1 MKDEAPR
8 LASESERRQATVLF
22 ADISGFTAMAE
33 KMDPEE
39 ITAVINYCLSALA
52 AVVGAHG
59 GRVDKYIGDCIM
71 AVFGVPALER
81 APQHAIEAAIE
92 MRHRVALMNHEQRL
106 RVPVDVH
113 VGINTGLVIA
123 GQIGGDVKQEFTV
136 IGDAVNV
143 AARLKDV
150 AKGGTIY
157 VGPETHRYTR
167 DDFEFRKLPPVALKG
182 KEHPVE
188 AYEVLSAKERRPAL
202 GSSERMIVSPLVGRE
217 QELTLLKACVT
228 RLLGGQGGIINLI
241 GEAGLGKS
249 RLLAEF
255 VASEHSKDVMF
266 LEGRSLS
273 IGQGLS
279 FHPFIDLIKHWAAI
293 SQNDDEQESRSKL
306 ETCVERLFPG
316 ESGEIFPFVATL
328 VGMRLGGVHAARI
341 EGIAGEA
348 LERLILKS
356 MRLLLQRMAQ
366 AQPLV
371 LIFEDLHWADLSSIQ
386 LLETL
391 LQLVPD
397 HRILFIH
404 AFRPDHS
411 DTSARIRRAVR
422 EQWGP
427 YRTEIVLEPL
437 DDPGCATLIRNLLKA
452 EDLPS
457 PVLALIAR
465 TAEGNPF
472 YIEEVVRSLID
483 EGALEYVK
491 GQLRVTERVDSVVIP
506 DTIEGVIMARVDRLA
521 EPTRHLLQVASVLG
535 RSFYYR
541 LLAAMMP
548 PGTDLDAELAQLKER
563 QLLFERT
570 TRRTSTMRRQM
581 LRAEVEY
588 VFKHAL
594 VQETVY
600 ESMLQKKRKE
610 LHHKVAE
617 TIELIFADRIADFS
631 GMLAYH
637 FSRADNLPKAEEYLF
652 RAGDEAA
659 RAAASNEALAFF
671 REASKLYFFMHGAGG
686 DPKKKAL
693 LEKNIGLALLNKG
706 DHTESIEHFDQ
717 ALRHLG
723 EPVPTS
729 RLAVAAHIAVDLPAV
744 LAHVYLRGWKR
755 GRAQQLA
762 PGLRD
767 SAPASQVSLGAP
779 PPEPTRPAPAS
790 AVRAGAE
797 LAVQGPAPLGLDH
810 EREVCELFF
819 HRGHAEVTS
828 DPRRLFFELF
838 TGLRRF
844 NRLDPSTIDQACAM
858 YVSCAGIFAYSG
870 LSFTIAERM
879 LEVAAGLI
887 RAGSIQDSFVYR
899 AMCFTCHYLQGHW
912 DEKYAIADDL
922 VEQAL
927 RYGQVWDV
935 TLYLGLDCDRR
946 LRQGDFAAARRLL
959 AKLIAIKEE
968 YGYIYA
974 GSNHDGTHA
983 ILSLEERKLAD
994 ALRESERHCEVSQ
1007 EGTLKVMSLGMIAK
1021 ARVLLGDRA
1030 GAAASLARA
1039 ADTSKRAGVVS
1050 PWHQSPYV
1058 VAQVLFDLTA
1068 LEDCAQRADRSG
1080 WRFKHAAL
1088 RSARRAVRVAA
1099 RVAKERT
1106 EIYNLNGRLWW
1117 VLGRRKHARVWWAKS
1132 IAEGERMGAR
1142 PELARTYLDIGRR
1155 LPAGESLNGMHR
1167 ADYVQ
1172 KARQL
1177 FRQLGLE
1184 WDLKQ
1189 LESIAARSTEPA
1201 LPTAANVA

>member
-1 MKDEAPR
+1 MQDA
-8 LASESERRQATVLF
+8 AQQWAGESQRRQATVLF
-22 ADISGFTAMAE
+22 ADISGFTTMAE

-39 ITAVINYCLSALA
+39 VTAIINYCLSMLA

-71 AVFGVPALER
+71 AIFGVPALEK
-81 APQHAIEAAIE
+81 APLYAINAAIE
-92 MRHRVALMNHEQRL
+92 MRNQVALMNREQRL

-113 VGINTGLVIA
+113 IGINTGLVIA

-136 IGDAVNV
+136 IGDTVNV

-150 AKGGTIY
+150 AKSGTIY
-157 VGPETHRYTR
+157 VGAETYRYTR
-167 DDFEFRKLPPVALKG
+167 EDFEFRMLSPIALKG

-188 AYEVLSAKERRPAL
+188 AYEVLSIKETFHRARP
-202 GSSERMIVSPLVGRE
+202 GTSGRIIVSALVGRDR
-217 QELTLLKACVT
+217 ELTLLEARVAG
-228 RLLGGQGGIINLI
+228 LVVGHGGIINLI

-255 VASEHSKDVMF
+255 VAAQGSKDVMV
-266 LEGRSLS
+266 LEGRSLAV
-273 IGQGLS
+273 GQGLS
-279 FHPFIDLIKHWAAI
+279 FHPFVDILKEWAGITQDDAEHDSRNKLAASIDG
-293 SQNDDEQESRSKL
+293 
-306 ETCVERLFPG
+306 LFPG
-316 ESGEIFPFVATL
+316 EGGEILPFVATL
-328 VGMRLGGVHAARI
+328 MGIHLTGVHAVRV

-366 AQPLV
+366 VKPLV

-404 AFRPDHS
+404 VFRPDQS
-411 DTSARIRRAVR
+411 DTSARIRRTVR
-422 EQWGP
+422 EQYGP
-427 YRTEIVLEPL
+427 YHTEIVLEPL
-437 DDPGCATLIRNLLKA
+437 DDPDCATLIRNLLKA
-452 EDLPS
+452 EDLPH
-457 PVLALIAR
+457 PMLGLIAR

-491 GQLRVTERVDSVVIP
+491 GQLQVTERVDSVVIP
-506 DTIEGVIMARVDRLA
+506 DTIQGVIMARVDRLA

-548 PGTDLDAELAQLKER
+548 LGTDLDAELAQLKER

-600 ESMLQKKRKE
+600 ESMLQKRRKE
-610 LHHKVAE
+610 LHLKVAE
-617 TIELIFADRIADFS
+617 TIELIFADRLADFS

-637 FSRADNLPKAEEYLF
+637 FSRADNLQKAEEYLF
-652 RAGDEAA
+652 TAGDEAA
-659 RAAASNEALAFF
+659 RAAASNEALTFF
-671 REASKLYFFMHGAGG
+671 REASKLYFLMHGDGG
-686 DPKKKAL
+686 DRKKKAL
-693 LEKNIGLALLNKG
+693 LERNIGLALLNKG

-717 ALRHLG
+717 ALKHLG

-729 RLAVAAHIAVDLPAV
+729 PLAVAARMAVDLPAV
-744 LAHVYLRGWKR
+744 LAHVYFGAGKY
-755 GRAQQLA
+755 GRARQLA
-762 PGLRD
+762 PLGVRSSSHL
-767 SAPASQVSLGAP
+767 SEASLGAAP
-779 PPEPTRPAPAS
+779 SEPTASGAAGPVVRGPAS
-790 AVRAGAE
+790 
-797 LAVQGPAPLGLDH
+797 LALDH

-844 NRLDPSTIDQACAM
+844 NQIDPRMIDQACAM

-870 LSFTIAERM
+870 LSFTISERM
-879 LEVAAGLI
+879 LEIAKGLI
-887 RAGSIQDSFVYR
+887 REGSIQDSFVYR
-899 AMCFTCHYLQGHW
+899 AMYFTCHYLQGHW
-912 DEKYAIADDL
+912 NQKYTIEEDL

-946 LRQGDFAAARRLL
+946 LRQGDFAGARGLL

-968 YGYIYA
+968 YGYAYA
-974 GSNHDGTHA
+974 GSNHNGTRA
-983 ILSLEERKLAD
+983 ILLLEERKLTD
-994 ALRESERHCEVSQ
+994 ALQESERHCAASQ
-1007 EGTLKVMSLGMIAK
+1007 EGTLQVMSLGMIAK

-1030 GAAASLARA
+1030 GAAAALAHAAATTERA
-1039 ADTSKRAGVVS
+1039 DVVS

-1058 VAQVLFDLTA
+1058 VAQLLFDVTA
-1068 LEDCAQRADRSG
+1068 LEDCALRGDRTG
-1080 WRFKHAAL
+1080 WRSLKRAAV
-1088 RSARRAVRVAA
+1088 RSAPHALRVAA
-1099 RVAKERT
+1099 KVAKERT
-1106 EIYNLNGRLWW
+1106 ETYNLTGRLWW
-1117 VLGRRKHARVWWAKS
+1117 VLGRRRRALAWWAKS
-1132 IAEGERMGAR
+1132 IDEGERMRAR
-1142 PELARTYLDIGRR
+1142 PELARTYLEVARR
-1155 LPAGESLNGMHR
+1155 LPAGESMNGMNRDEYMH
-1167 ADYVQ
+1167 

-1177 FRQLGLE
+1177 FLNLGLE

-1189 LESIAARSTEPA
+1189 PQPIAAARTEPA
-1201 LPTAANVA
+1201 MSRASNVA